1 MIRGL
6 WDWQADVIIVIKLGD
21 ADTDSYKYQPM
32 AALLSWWETI
42 KKDKHGKHCHDQGKC
57 FLSVCYFC
65 QRHAREEIPGHT
77 HAIE

>member
-21 ADTDSYKYQPM
+21 ADTDFYKYQPM
-32 AALLSWWETI
+32 AALLDWWETI
-42 KKDKHGKHCHDQGKC
+42 KKDKHGKHCHDQGKRL
-57 FLSVCYFC
+57 LSFFSFC
-65 QRHAREEIPGHT
+65 QRHAREGIPGHT